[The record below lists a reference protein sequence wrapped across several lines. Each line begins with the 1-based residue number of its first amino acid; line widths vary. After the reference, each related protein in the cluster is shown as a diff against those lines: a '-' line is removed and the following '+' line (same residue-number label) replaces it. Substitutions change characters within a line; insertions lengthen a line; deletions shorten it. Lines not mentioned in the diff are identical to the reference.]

1 MSIIYSYP
9 IKGAAVD
16 DDLILISD
24 SASTPK
30 FATKQVRVSG
40 LPFSNNQGT
49 VTSVGV
55 SMPSAFAVAG
65 SPITSSGNIAVTT
78 TGGSVGQFL
87 AHDGTWGTPTGG
99 AANPAGDPSQIQYNL
114 DGSSF
119 GASPDFS
126 YASSILRVKH
136 TINVLGQGSGNP
148 AGRIKLHCENSSHGV
163 TLEGPAHAG
172 NNSYLLKFPS
182 AAPTNNQIL
191 EYTTAGSLGWI
202 ATPSGAGGS
211 YTAGDGLQLN
221 GTVFST
227 DLKENGGLVIES
239 NELALDLGA
248 SSITGTLATSDGGT
262 GSSNTEYCDLTSNV
276 TGILPVG
283 KGGTGLNT
291 VGTTSGYVLTSDGSS
306 AASWAVSTN
315 ISNTDLSFSANRTLD
330 IGNKSLTIID
340 TGSGSTKNL
349 FKFVAA
355 NATDPT
361 FTVGHTTSAEGYI
374 VIEGNG
380 SNRTGQVQFKNA
392 VGDHYT
398 GIKATPTQAA
408 TINYTLPAAQ
418 GAADNV
424 LTNNGSGIL
433 SWSSVGETGTWTP
446 TAYVATGTAP
456 TVVSS
461 NGTYTIVKDICHIT
475 FQIVVT
481 GSSTSNVSMIVGGI
495 PAAAYG
501 DATAGE
507 QSAGQLFANTDSNTY
522 GSVPSIFYISYDKLY
537 MIVQGGSKNSFTSPF
552 GLKAQDVIPSWFRP
566 SAGSGITLKGSA
578 TYKLA

>member
-172 NNSYLLKFPS
+172 NNSYLLKLPS

-211 YTAGDGLQLN
+211 YAAGDGLQLN
-221 GTVFST
+221 ATTFST
-227 DLKENGGLVIES
+227 DLKLNGGLAIETTS
-239 NELALDLGA
+239 LALDLSA
-248 SSITGTLATSDGGT
+248 SSITGTLAISDGGT
-262 GSSNTEYCDLTSNV
+262 GSSSTEYCDLASNV
-276 TGILPVG
+276 TGILPITQ
-283 KGGTGLNT
+283 GGTGLNT

-306 AASWAVSTN
+306 AASWAASTN

-408 TINYTLPAAQ
+408 TINYTLPATQ
-418 GAADNV
+418 GALGQFLKNDGTGV
-424 LTNNGSGIL
+424 L
-433 SWSSVGETGTWTP
+433 SWDQGASYTEGTWTP
-446 TAYVATGTAP
+446 SLTFGGGEATPTLAVASGNYVIIGKYVYANFYVVVQAGQQYTGTSPRISIPVTAASHSGGHLMMNNAY
-456 TVVSS
+456 TTASTNTSVILGSVVGGMS
-461 NGTYTIVKDICHIT
+461 IVGLKTMD
-475 FQIVVT
+475 VS
-481 GSSTSNVSMIVGGI
+481 GSEVRIQNLAASPSTSYNNAV
-495 PAAAYG
+495 
-501 DATAGE
+501 
-507 QSAGQLFANTDSNTY
+507 L
-522 GSVPSIFYISYDKLY
+522 
-537 MIVQGGSKNSFTSPF
+537 
-552 GLKAQDVIPSWFRP
+552 
-566 SAGSGITLKGSA
+566 AGSIIYLKS
-578 TYKLA
+578 

>member
-78 TGGSVGQFL
+78 TGGNTGQFL
-87 AHDGTWGTPTGG
+87 AHDGTWGTPAGG
-99 AANPAGDPSQIQYNL
+99 AANPAGAVSQIQYH
-114 DGSSF
+114 DTGGVF

-136 TINVLGQGSGNP
+136 TINVLGQGNLLP

-211 YTAGDGLQLN
+211 YAAGDGLQLN
-221 GTVFST
+221 STTFST
-227 DLKENGGLVIES
+227 DLKLNGGLVIETTS
-239 NELALDLGA
+239 LALDLSA
-248 SSITGTLATSDGGT
+248 TSIAGTLAISDGGT
-262 GSSNTEYCDLTSNV
+262 GSSNTEYCDLASNV

-306 AASWAVSTN
+306 AASWAASTN

-408 TINYTLPAAQ
+408 TINYTLPATQ
-418 GAADNV
+418 GALGEFLKNDGTGV
-424 LTNNGSGIL
+424 L
-433 SWSSVGETGTWTP
+433 SWDQGASYTEGTWTP
-446 TAYVATGTAP
+446 SLTFGGGEATPTLAVASGNYVIIGKYVYANFYVVVQAGTQYTGTSARISIP
-456 TVVSS
+456 VTAASHSGGHLMMNNSYTTASTNTSVILGSVVGGMS
-461 NGTYTIVKDICHIT
+461 IVGLKTMD
-475 FQIVVT
+475 VS
-481 GSSTSNVSMIVGGI
+481 GSEVRIQNLAASPSTSYNNAV
-495 PAAAYG
+495 
-501 DATAGE
+501 
-507 QSAGQLFANTDSNTY
+507 L
-522 GSVPSIFYISYDKLY
+522 
-537 MIVQGGSKNSFTSPF
+537 
-552 GLKAQDVIPSWFRP
+552 
-566 SAGSGITLKGSA
+566 AGSIIYLKS
-578 TYKLA
+578 